1 MNLTGN
7 GVFMMAKITDDN
19 KLEIIIKYEDGIK
32 VSKLAMQYGISV
44 TIIHRIM
51 ARYKKYGIDGILVKH
66 TKRKF
71 TDEFKNEVLK
81 HVDNGE
87 PLDSIALMF
96 NIKHS
101 TINSLNKKRN
111 EIKDNK
117 ITSPL
122 TNEERKELIELR
134 KKNKHGFSY
143 DLLYC
148 IINLSTIRKIT

>member
-1 MNLTGN
+1 MTPPKKKSWTRGIEQEIGFLLWQDID
-7 GVFMMAKITDDN
+7 GV
-19 KLEIIIKYEDGIK
+19 
-32 VSKLAMQYGISV
+32 
-44 TIIHRIM
+44 
-51 ARYKKYGIDGILVKH
+51 DGILVKH

-134 KKNKHGFSY
+134 KKKQARVF
-143 DLLYC
+143 
-148 IINLSTIRKIT
+148 I

>member
-1 MNLTGN
+1 
-7 GVFMMAKITDDN
+7 
-19 KLEIIIKYEDGIK
+19 
-32 VSKLAMQYGISV
+32 
-44 TIIHRIM
+44 M
-51 ARYKKYGIDGILVKH
+51 ARYRKYGIDEILAKL

-71 TDEFKNEVLK
+71 TDEVKNEVLK

-122 TNEERKELIELR
+122 TNEELKELIELR
-134 KKNKHGFSY
+134 EKKARVF
-143 DLLYC
+143 
-148 IINLSTIRKIT
+148 I